1 MLKKR
6 DLSLNKSVALFSWK
20 QKKVKI
26 AKVFI
31 QLEPS
36 LAFTE
41 ISCCSDAA
49 ASELDAL
56 RQPGLLSW
64 RAALA
69 GGAARPLGRLARL
82 ALLGR

>member
-1 MLKKR
+1 MLI
-6 DLSLNKSVALFSWK
+6 DLNNSLIICLGGLGSVRGPETGEFS
-20 QKKVKI
+20 I
-26 AKVFI
+26 RY
-31 QLEPS
+31 PS

-41 ISCCSDAA
+41 ISCSSGAA

-56 RQPGLLSW
+56 RQSGLLSW